1 MVSKTNCLSPIHYL
15 EEKTLISLL
24 QNKDQRA
31 FNYLY
36 DNYAGALYGVIIRI
50 VRSKTYADEVIQ
62 DVFVKIWNHVDT
74 FDATKGRLYTW
85 MINIARNVAID
96 CIKSKGVQNEQKNQS
111 LPNIVDD
118 KEKHNF
124 TIAED
129 VDFIG
134 FKNVLNELKTDW
146 KLLIEMA
153 YFEGYTQQE
162 IAVKLDIPIG
172 TVKTRTRGALLE
184 LKRILK
190 EYQ

>member
-1 MVSKTNCLSPIHYL
+1 MSPIHYL